1 MLKQSLE
8 MKTLEQLLVC
18 KGWERERVYLYVSES
33 NHRPSS
39 IWCMHTQ
46 AEMDT
51 KWRERVLEVY
61 GKREG
66 DFADAGAY
74 NDYVEKREDL
84 STCWNR
90 AGVCVWA

>member
-1 MLKQSLE
+1 MGWVS
-8 MKTLEQLLVC
+8 VC
-18 KGWERERVYLYVSES
+18 VSVS
-33 NHRPSS
+33 NHRPLS
-39 IWCMHTQ
+39 IWCIHTQ

-84 STCWNR
+84 STCWNG
-90 AGVCVWA
+90 AGVCVGLIGSLGWRAGESLHI